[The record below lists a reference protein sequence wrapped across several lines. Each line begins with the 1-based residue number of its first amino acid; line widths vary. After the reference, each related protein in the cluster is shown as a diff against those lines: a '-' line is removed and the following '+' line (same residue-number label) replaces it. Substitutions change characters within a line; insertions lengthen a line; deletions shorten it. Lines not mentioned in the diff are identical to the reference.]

1 MKIKGIPEE
10 MKEAKAWWAEQKK
23 KRDNEYKEAKKK
35 DPKAKK
41 DFSLVSPENKER
53 NYHRHEVNFS
63 QIKGNK
69 SQGYLDNYIANHG
82 SEDDYKQKQIEDDF
96 ESQVLYRTIYRFEGE
111 DRQILLF
118 YMQGTK
124 QVDIARDLGIS
135 ASAVNQRLKVLLE
148 DYRILLCNDKDFKKT
163 QRAKMLRWESKTAY
177 KKYIEEIRQSGK
189 FIIDLN
195 KVQDLIKEVKKIIKK
210 TISTGADVNIKQKLS
225 KQIDFSHLDDKYIE
239 QMNKAFAD
247 YGIEADFNKVKN
259 FKGNVMQVLK
269 MVDDFIN
276 ELQKKTLK

>member
-1 MKIKGIPEE
+1 MKIKGTPEE
-10 MKEAKAWWAEQKK
+10 IKEAKAWWAKQKK
-23 KRDNEYKEAKKK
+23 KRDEEYKEAKKK

-69 SQGYLDNYIANHG
+69 SQGYLDNYMANHS

-111 DRQILLF
+111 DRQILLL

-135 ASAVNQRLKVLLE
+135 ASAINQRLKVLLE

>member
-1 MKIKGIPEE
+1 MKIKGTPEE

-23 KRDNEYKEAKKK
+23 KRDEEYKEAKKK
-35 DPKAKK
+35 DPKVKK

-69 SQGYLDNYIANHG
+69 SQGYLDNYIANHS
-82 SEDDYKQKQIEDDF
+82 SEDDYKQKQLEDDF

-111 DRQILLF
+111 DRQILLL

-124 QVDIARDLGIS
+124 QVDIARELGIS

>member
-1 MKIKGIPEE
+1 MKIKGTPEE
-10 MKEAKAWWAEQKK
+10 IKEAKAWWAEQKK

-69 SQGYLDNYIANHG
+69 SQGYLDNYIANHS

-111 DRQILLF
+111 DRQILLL

-124 QVDIARDLGIS
+124 QVDIARELGIS

-163 QRAKMLRWESKTAY
+163 QRARSLKWESRTAY

-247 YGIEADFNKVKN
+247 YGIEADFNKVKK